1 MSRIKVPIN
10 GESIKLRGG
19 ISLLV
24 SFTGQSL
31 YFISE
36 DIDSP
41 FAASIF
47 LRFSVRSSLR
57 FALLVAVKYQTT
69 MKLISR

>member
-10 GESIKLRGG
+10 RERIKLRGG
-19 ISLLV
+19 ILLLF
-24 SFTGQSL
+24 FTGQSL
-31 YFISE
+31 YFISV

-57 FALLVAVKYQTT
+57 FTLLVAVKYQTT
-69 MKLISR
+69 MKLISQ

>member
-10 GESIKLRGG
+10 GESIELRGG
-19 ISLLV
+19 ILLLL
-24 SFTGQSL
+24 FTGQSL

-57 FALLVAVKYQTT
+57 FTLLVAVKYQTT

>member
-1 MSRIKVPIN
+1 MSRIKVPID

-19 ISLLV
+19 ILLLL
-24 SFTGQSL
+24 FTGQSL
-31 YFISE
+31 YLISE

-57 FALLVAVKYQTT
+57 FTLLVAVKYQTT